1 MLHQFTEAGEY
12 VLRAQMTG
20 SGGGGMPD
28 YPLRVVAGPLSP
40 PHCEML
46 WPEYATA
53 GRQSDHRHAT
63 RSLTRTR
70 TLTPTR
76 TRTRTRTLTLTLTL
90 TRTLTRRAGYYANWP
105 VRFAVVPFDG
115 FGNRKA
121 DAGRSSVFVARI
133 QGPRQAAAAQH

>member
-53 GRQSDHRHAT
+53 GRQSDHRRAT
-63 RSLTRTR
+63 RSL
-70 TLTPTR
+70 
-76 TRTRTRTLTLTLTL
+76 TLTLTLTLTRTLTRTLTLAL

>member
-1 MLHQFTEAGEY
+1 M
-12 VLRAQMTG
+12 LRAQMTG

-53 GRQSDHRHAT
+53 GRQSDHRRA
-63 RSLTRTR
+63 
-70 TLTPTR
+70 
-76 TRTRTRTLTLTLTL
+76 TRTRTLTLIVPNPNPDPDPDPDPD
-90 TRTLTRRAGYYANWP
+90 LTRRAGYYANWP

-121 DAGRSSVFVARI
+121 DAGRSSVFVAR
-133 QGPRQAAAAQH
+133 

>member
-1 MLHQFTEAGEY
+1 VLHQFTEAGEY

-53 GRQSDHRHAT
+53 GRQSDHRRAT
-63 RSLTRTR
+63 RSLTLTLTLSLTRTLTRTR
-70 TLTPTR
+70 TL
-76 TRTRTRTLTLTLTL
+76 
-90 TRTLTRRAGYYANWP
+90 TLTRRAGYYANWP

>member
-53 GRQSDHRHAT
+53 GRQSDHRRAT
-63 RSLTRTR
+63 RSLTRT
-70 TLTPTR
+70 L
-76 TRTRTRTLTLTLTL
+76 TRTRTRTL
-90 TRTLTRRAGYYANWP
+90 TLTRRAGYYANWP

>member
-1 MLHQFTEAGEY
+1 
-12 VLRAQMTG
+12 
-20 SGGGGMPD
+20 MPD

-53 GRQSDHRHAT
+53 GRQSDHRRAT
-63 RSLTRTR
+63 RAL
-70 TLTPTR
+70 
-76 TRTRTRTLTLTLTL
+76 TLTLTLTLTRTLTRTLTLAL